1 MTPSNAPA
9 TRRSINPKAP
19 PEAAIVNLVIER
31 AEAPSPEVVVLLEAL
46 NEALSFGYAPDQRHA
61 LSIDQ
66 LFQPGVRFFL
76 ARADGDAAA
85 CGGVAFLGG
94 FAEVKR
100 MYAKPSMRGKGVAAA
115 LLKRLEDEA
124 RAAGETILRLETG
137 IHQHEALR
145 FYEKAGFRRCDAF
158 GAYLEMPPHTI
169 ATSIFFEM
177 RL

>member
-1 MTPSNAPA
+1 MQ
-9 TRRSINPKAP
+9 
-19 PEAAIVNLVIER
+19 LVIDR
-31 AEAPSPEVVVLLEAL
+31 AEAPTPDVVALLEAL

-76 ARADGDAAA
+76 ARADGEAVA
-85 CGGVAFLGG
+85 CGGIAFLGG

-145 FYEKAGFRRCDAF
+145 FYEKCGFHRREAF
-158 GAYLEMPPHTI
+158 GAYLEKPPHTI
-169 ATSIFFEM
+169 ATSIFFEKS
-177 RL
+177 L

>member
-1 MTPSNAPA
+1 MQLLIDRVHAP
-9 TRRSINPKAP
+9 T
-19 PEAAIVNLVIER
+19 
-31 AEAPSPEVVVLLEAL
+31 PEVVALLEEL

-66 LFQPGVRFFL
+66 LFQPDVRFFL
-76 ARADGDAAA
+76 ARADGDAVA

-94 FAEVKR
+94 FAEVNR
-100 MYAKPSMRGKGVAAA
+100 MYAKPSMRGKGVAAL

-124 RAAGETILRLETG
+124 RGAGETILRLETG

-145 FYEKAGFRRCDAF
+145 FYEKCGFRRRDAF
-158 GAYLEMPPHTI
+158 GAYLEKPPHTI
-169 ATSIFFEM
+169 ATSIFFEK

>member
-1 MTPSNAPA
+1 MD
-9 TRRSINPKAP
+9 
-19 PEAAIVNLVIER
+19 LVIDR
-31 AEAPSPEVVVLLEAL
+31 VHAPSPDVTALLEEL

-66 LFQPGVRFFL
+66 LFQPDVRFFL
-76 ARADGDAAA
+76 ARSNGEAVA

-100 MYAKPSMRGKGVAAA
+100 MYAKPAMRGKGVAAA

-158 GAYLEMPPHTI
+158 GAYLEKPPHTI
-169 ATSIFFEM
+169 ATSIFFEK

>member
-1 MTPSNAPA
+1 MCTLRPDLLAMQLVIDRVHAP
-9 TRRSINPKAP
+9 T
-19 PEAAIVNLVIER
+19 PEAVA
-31 AEAPSPEVVVLLEAL
+31 LLEEL

-66 LFQPGVRFFL
+66 LFQPDVHFFL
-76 ARADGDAAA
+76 ARADGDAVA

-100 MYAKPSMRGKGVAAA
+100 MYAKPSMRGKGVAAL

-124 RAAGETILRLETG
+124 RGAGETILRLETG

-145 FYEKAGFRRCDAF
+145 FYEKCGFRRRDAF
-158 GAYLEMPPHTI
+158 GAYLEKPPHTI
-169 ATSIFFEM
+169 ATSIFFEK

>member
-1 MTPSNAPA
+1 MNLAIDRVHAPTPA
-9 TRRSINPKAP
+9 
-19 PEAAIVNLVIER
+19 
-31 AEAPSPEVVVLLEAL
+31 VVALLEAL

-66 LFQPGVRFFL
+66 LFQPNVRFFL
-76 ARADGDAAA
+76 ARFDGDAVA
-85 CGGVAFLGG
+85 CGGVAFLDG

-100 MYAKPSMRGKGVAAA
+100 MYAKPAMRGKGVAAT

-124 RAAGETILRLETG
+124 RGAGETILRLETG

-145 FYEKAGFRRCDAF
+145 FYEKSGFRRRDAF
-158 GAYLEMPPHTI
+158 GAYLEKPPHTI
-169 ATSIFFEM
+169 ATSIFFEK

>member
-1 MTPSNAPA
+1 MPNNAPA
-9 TRRSINPKAP
+9 THRFIE
-19 PEAAIVNLVIER
+19 PESAIVNLVIDR
-31 AEAPSPEVVVLLEAL
+31 AMAPTPEVMTLLEEL

-61 LSIDQ
+61 LSVDQ

-76 ARADGDAAA
+76 ARADDAAVA

-100 MYAKPSMRGKGVAAA
+100 MYARPAMRGKGVAAA

-145 FYEKAGFRRCDAF
+145 FYEKCGFRRRDAF
-158 GAYLEMPPHTI
+158 GAYLEKPPHTI
-169 ATSIFFEM
+169 ATSIFFEKT
-177 RL
+177 L